1 MGLSNRIKNIDPNQT
16 GRMLKYAI
24 GCLAFL
30 MVLIVFSSASNVN
43 NYYLYYRDGAVEIW
57 KGRFSPTGKERLIM
71 MPGLL
76 EPKST
81 KDVYSKEEVF
91 PIICNYYISKAN
103 TLLDVPGKPDFT
115 GIKNYL
121 NRALSYATTDALRQT
136 VYARLNSIDVMV
148 FIYKADVA
156 ASRRTMSG
164 FAKALEY
171 LAKASSLDPGEVE
184 KALIN
189 QKIQLI
195 KDTMADLKK
204 K

>member
-1 MGLSNRIKNIDPNQT
+1 
-16 GRMLKYAI
+16 MLKYAI

-30 MVLIVFSSASNVN
+30 MVLIIFSSASNVN

-76 EPKST
+76 EPKT
-81 KDVYSKEEVF
+81 IKDVYSKEEVF
-91 PIICNYYISKAN
+91 PIICNFYISQSN
-103 TLLDVPGKPDFT
+103 TLLDVPGKPDFQ

-121 NRALSYATTDALRQT
+121 NKALSYTTTDVLRDT
-136 VYARLNSIDVMV
+136 IYARLKSVDVMV

-156 ASRRTMSG
+156 ASRRTVSG
-164 FAKALEY
+164 FEEALKH
-171 LAKASSLDPGEVE
+171 LAKASSLDPGGAE
-184 KALIN
+184 KNLIN

-195 KDTMADLKK
+195 KDATIALKNK
-204 K
+204 